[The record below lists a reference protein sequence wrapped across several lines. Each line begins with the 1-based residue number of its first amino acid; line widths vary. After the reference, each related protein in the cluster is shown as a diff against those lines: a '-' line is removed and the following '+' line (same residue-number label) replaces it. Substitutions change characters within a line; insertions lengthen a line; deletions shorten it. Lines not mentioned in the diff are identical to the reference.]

1 MTAQELN
8 AYINKVLGNSIRC
21 LLPSYWWRRLLSQI
35 VGYVESVD
43 GKSESAY
50 KAIKGLCGF
59 IITTGNEESEVFA
72 DGKNITIPANT
83 TRKISFIE
91 RFKNVSYNI
100 EGIMSIDTS
109 FASTSNVTDMRDMF
123 NCCYKLIS
131 IDVSNFDTSNVTDMS
146 GMFGGCNSLTSIDLS
161 NFNTS
166 KVTFMN
172 SMFSA
177 CHSLTY
183 FDLSNFDTSNVTN
196 MGNMFWE
203 CDGLT
208 SLDVSNFN
216 TSNVT
221 DMQSIFANCKG
232 LASLDVSNFNT
243 SKVTSMYK
251 MFCGCKGL
259 ISLDVSNF
267 DTSNVTDM
275 NSMFYNCI
283 SLVTL
288 TLGADFFKVK
298 SLDTPLDFSSLANW
312 SSESAIPSLVTNSY
326 DRTANGLANIT
337 LKLHTNTYAHLTDE
351 HKATLTSKGYNV
363 VSA

>member
-91 RFKNVSYNI
+91 RFKNVSYNL

-183 FDLSNFDTSNVTN
+183 LDLSNFDTSNVTN

-221 DMQSIFANCKG
+221 DMQSIFAN
-232 LASLDVSNFNT
+232 
-243 SKVTSMYK
+243 
-251 MFCGCKGL
+251 CKGL